1 MFNRDTICKST
12 HGIAKVYITEGKMK
26 MKKKITALVLAAA
39 CAVLSGCSADSSNSG
54 SSSGSEDKGLN
65 IKSMWESVN
74 GKKIGE
80 EDVVVNGESAVK
92 FEHYP
97 DSYKPQKSE
106 YNFYFTYKE
115 MHPWWDAVSLGMES
129 AVDKYKDLGINIS
142 YDYVAPPQTSVL
154 DQRKRLLEAAENED
168 YDVIGVDVD
177 DKKMI
182 CPVIDE
188 IVDNG
193 SKVMTFASSDCEDS
207 ENPCKRT
214 AYVGNTHNY
223 RDGADLTEALCE
235 KLGHKGKIVLL
246 IGTQGDP
253 TVEDR
258 AKAAREIINKYPDM
272 EIIDSAYDE
281 GDENIA
287 YEYTIGFLKK
297 YPDISGI
304 ICCNMSD
311 PVGAAKAVI
320 EEGKQRDITIVGMDH
335 DKQALEY
342 LRDGII
348 YCLGVQDCFSMGFD
362 TIQTAIKI
370 ADGIAPGKEYPEC
383 IDEKTTIIYKDDA
396 SELLR
401 VLYGEIE

>member
-1 MFNRDTICKST
+1 M
-12 HGIAKVYITEGKMK
+12 YITEGKIV
-26 MKKKITALVLAAA
+26 MKKKITALVLAAL
-39 CAVLSGCSADSSNSG
+39 CAVFSGCSSDSSDNG
-54 SSSGSEDKGLN
+54 SNEGKEAEGSGLN

-80 EDVVVNGESAVK
+80 EDAVIDGESAIK

-115 MHPWWDAVSLGMES
+115 VHPWWDAVSLGMES
-129 AVDKYKDLGINIS
+129 AVEKYRDLGINIS
-142 YDYVAPPQTSVL
+142 YDYVAPAEMSAL
-154 DQRKRLLEAAENED
+154 DQRKRLLAAAENED

-177 DKKMI
+177 DMKVI
-182 CPVIDE
+182 SPVIGE
-188 IVDNG
+188 LIDNG
-193 SKVMTFASSDCEDS
+193 KKVMTFASSDCAGDD
-207 ENPCKRT
+207 NCKRI

-235 KLGHKGKIVLL
+235 KLDYKGKVVLL
-246 IGTQGDP
+246 VGTPGNP
-253 TVEDR
+253 CHEDR
-258 AKAAREIINKYPDM
+258 AKAAKEIINKYPEM
-272 EIIDSAYDE
+272 EIIDTAYDE
-281 GDENIA
+281 NNSDIA

-297 YPDISGI
+297 YHDISGI

-320 EEGKQRDITIVGMDH
+320 EEGRQKEITIVGMDH

-370 ADGIAPGKEYPEC
+370 ADGIMPGEKYKETT
-383 IDEKTTIIYKDDA
+383 DEKTTIIYKDDA
-396 SELLR
+396 QYMLR
-401 VLYGEIE
+401 VLYGEID